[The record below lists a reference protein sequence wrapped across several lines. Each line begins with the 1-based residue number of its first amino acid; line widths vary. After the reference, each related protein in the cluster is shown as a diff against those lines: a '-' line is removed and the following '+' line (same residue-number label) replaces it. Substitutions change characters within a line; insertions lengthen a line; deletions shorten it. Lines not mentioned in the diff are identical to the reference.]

1 MISSL
6 SLSLTSRML
15 DQRVKR
21 PFMYINCQL
30 LHPLPLPVVLLNA
43 NHVTQKKNIDSF
55 NFRDAYISSC
65 KTGVTNTRRRC
76 LAASTVRFKQF
87 WRNGKNF
94 ARFPGPADN
103 PVCICRWGNL
113 ERVNRI
119 WNPVCSLLIA
129 KFLPS
134 TVSVV
139 QASLTASF
147 LHRTFSVLCLQL

>member
-1 MISSL
+1 
-6 SLSLTSRML
+6 ML

-76 LAASTVRFKQF
+76 LAAPTVRFNSFEEMAKTLLAFLALLTIQYA
-87 WRNGKNF
+87 F
-94 ARFPGPADN
+94 AGEE
-103 PVCICRWGNL
+103 I
-113 ERVNRI
+113 
-119 WNPVCSLLIA
+119 
-129 KFLPS
+129 
-134 TVSVV
+134 
-139 QASLTASF
+139 
-147 LHRTFSVLCLQL
+147 